1 LRYSKRK
8 KSLSNYA
15 KRKLTHSAID
25 SVSTPRSFK
34 IIPMPTQNIITVMN
48 GLKEIEDENED
59 DE

>member
-1 LRYSKRK
+1 MRK